1 MAYFWTS
8 LRRIAY
14 NLALEPGEPF
24 GQSFHK
30 RRDFQER
37 DFLMMDRTRESVYLA
52 LGCACLALAGCTG
65 KSAPTAGAGKK
76 GDQVVPV
83 VVATA
88 GQRSVPVEI
97 EVIGNVEAYSTIGI
111 KAQVGG
117 ELIAVHFQEGD

>member
-14 NLALEPGEPF
+14 NLALDPGEPSALSSAD
-24 GQSFHK
+24 GGKS
-30 RRDFQER
+30 RNGIG
-37 DFLMMDRTRESVYLA
+37 MMDRTRESVYLA
-52 LGCACLALAGCTG
+52 LACASLTLLGCTG
-65 KSAPTAGAGKK
+65 KSAPTGAGKK

-88 GQRSVPVEI
+88 GQRTVPVEI

-117 ELIAVHFQEGD
+117 ELISVHFQEG